1 MSKLYF
7 FAFFFSFCSLG
18 QSLQRVEPQ
27 NYTTVFSF
35 GTNGNFNTN
44 EVAVFG
50 YDAMFPNGIN
60 KLYLFNSGT
69 GMTPNGILQSPETN
83 QILGGGVEM
92 TDNYLYVGSTSNTT
106 NVANGGAVYVYKK
119 INNVW
124 TYLLKIQPSV
134 QFENDYFGSN
144 IVFHNNQLFV
154 TAFGYDANGS
164 PSVNS
169 GAIYVYNQT
178 NDTFAFQQILT
189 GVTGNFSFG
198 TSVEIENDLMV
209 TTSGNLTLDS
219 FHTLKKVNSN
229 WQLVNTTQMPAFDS
243 SFGQINVPHFYRVS
257 FSNNKLYMYHIIEEN
272 LSVLGQKMIKIY
284 NWSDT
289 LSEWNFSENFIF
301 IEGDY
306 LEYKVKVKGNNM
318 FIVPIGF
325 YILQIER
332 KNPAFHYKF
341 NGTNWSY
348 HDVYKGMST
357 INNDNFGFFTLIK
370 ENKVLF
376 GNSGEYW
383 NNGFMPNNGGAY
395 TLDVTLSTDQYERPV
410 VNVYPN
416 PTDGM
421 TTIDFLNSVI
431 SSVEIYDSLGKIVF
445 EQKSESS
452 SLNLSHLK
460 SGIYFCK
467 IISINNEIEFR
478 KIIKR

>member
-1 MSKLYF
+1 MNKLYY
-7 FAFFFSFCSLG
+7 FAFLFCFCSYG
-18 QSLQRVEPQ
+18 QSLVRVEPQ
-27 NYTTVFSF
+27 NYTSVFSF

-50 YDAMFPNGIN
+50 YDAIFPNGVN
-60 KLYLFNSGT
+60 KLYLFNSAT
-69 GMTPNGILQSPETN
+69 GMTPNGVIQAPETN
-83 QILGGGVEM
+83 QLLIGGVEM
-92 TDNYLYVGSTSNTT
+92 TDNYLYVGSYSNTT
-106 NVANGGAVYVYKK
+106 NVPNGGAVYVFKK

-134 QFENDYFGSN
+134 QFENDYFGTN
-144 IVFHNNQLFV
+144 IVFHNNQLFI
-154 TAFGYDANGS
+154 TAAGYDASGS
-164 PSVNS
+164 PTVNN

-189 GVTGNFSFG
+189 GIAGNSYFG
-198 TSVEIENDLMV
+198 VSVEIENEMLV
-209 TTSGNLTLDS
+209 TTSGNATADS
-219 FHTLKKVNSN
+219 FHALKKVNAV
-229 WQLVNTTQMPAFDS
+229 WQLVNTTPMPVFDPAL
-243 SFGQINVPHFYRVS
+243 GQVNVPHYNRAS
-257 FSNNKLYMYHIIEEN
+257 FSNNKLYMFHLIPDN
-272 LSVLGQKMIKIY
+272 QNSFGQKMIKIY

-301 IEGDY
+301 EAGDY
-306 LEYKVKVKGNNM
+306 YEYKVKVKGNNM

-332 KNPAFHYKF
+332 KNRAYHYKL

-348 HDVYKGMST
+348 FDSYTGMSS
-357 INNDNFGFFTLIK
+357 INNDNFGHFTLIK
-370 ENKVLF
+370 DGKVLF

-383 NNGFMPNNGGAY
+383 NNNIMPKNGGAY
-395 TLDVTLSTDQYERPV
+395 TLDVTLSTNQYERPV

-431 SSVEIYDSLGKIVF
+431 SSFEIYDSLGKMVF

-452 SLNLSHLK
+452 LLNLSHLK

-467 IISINNEIEFR
+467 IISVDNEVAYQ